1 LKHKTQNT
9 KYGTGGKLPRAFY
22 ERDAEVVARELV
34 GTILVRRIVEE
45 GEMREFRARV
55 VETEAYIGEH
65 DLACHASKGRTKRTE
80 IMFGHGGFAYV
91 YFIYGMHTMLNVV
104 TGKKDHAQAV
114 LIRAAEAVGGWGDS
128 EGRVNLSGPGR
139 LCKSMRVRLV
149 DNGVDLT
156 GEEMFFVSPGKVK
169 KPRIVATP
177 RIGVD
182 YSGDWKHELLRF
194 IDADSAAVSGP
205 RRLNEGGK
213 AAQGA

>member
-1 LKHKTQNT
+1 LS
-9 KYGTGGKLPRAFY
+9 RAFY
-22 ERDAEVVARELV
+22 EREAEVVARELV
-34 GTILVRRIVEE
+34 GKILVRRISEE

-55 VETEAYIGEH
+55 VETEAYVGEH

-114 LIRAAEAVGGWGDS
+114 LIRAGEAVGGW
-128 EGRVNLSGPGR
+128 EGERVNLSGPGR
-139 LCKSMRVRLV
+139 LCKAMRIRLI
-149 DNGVDLT
+149 DNGLDLT
-156 GEEMFFVSPGKVK
+156 GEEMFFVSPEKAK
-169 KPRIVATP
+169 KPRIIATP

-194 IDADSAAVSGP
+194 IDADSGAVSGP
-205 RRLNEGGK
+205 RKLNQGGTVVEG
-213 AAQGA
+213 A